1 MPYTDTNVY
10 FAAVN
15 LCKDIHYCLCFTFAF
30 LSRTSKKKHKC
41 YQFHS

>member
-15 LCKDIHYCLCFTFAF
+15 LCKHIHYCLCVLLLHF
-30 LSRTSKKKHKC
+30 
-41 YQFHS
+41 